1 MKYILMIAIAVTAFT
16 TGAHTASAEGFKDK
30 VSKFQSMSNEEKAAM
45 GQQIKSNWEG
55 LSEEEKAAVSATV
68 QAKGQ
73 EAIDK
78 WNTLPAE
85 QQQEILDA
93 AHIKAQDTAAQAKTK
108 WDSIPEETKQQAEE
122 NAKAKWNSIPEEQKA
137 KAKSVASEKK
147 HNAKSKFQGR
157 FGQ

>member
-108 WDSIPEETKQQAEE
+108 CQIKISGQIWSRVKRIQY
-122 NAKAKWNSIPEEQKA
+122 N
-137 KAKSVASEKK
+137 
-147 HNAKSKFQGR
+147 GR
-157 FGQ
+157 ELLNTNPFGCDCRFVT